1 MEITIYQVDSFTK
14 QPFHGN
20 PAGVCLIDSPKP
32 DDWMQSVALEM
43 NLSETAFP
51 LRERDGYR
59 LRWFTPKVEVDLCGH
74 ATLATAHI
82 LWETGEEAP
91 ERALRFYTRS
101 GLLTAQRSGL
111 LTAQRRED
119 WIDLN
124 FPAAPVEPAPI
135 PQDLIEGL
143 GITPQFVGKDGS
155 DYLVEVENESML
167 LALEPDFERLKK
179 VASRGVIV
187 TCCSSSRDYDFVSRF
202 FAPRVG
208 INEDPVTGSA
218 HCALAPYW
226 GKKLEKDSMHA
237 YQASQRGGE
246 LRVRVD
252 GERVIISGQAVTVI
266 QGTLFS

>member
-1 MEITIYQVDSFTK
+1 METTIYQVDSFTNR
-14 QPFHGN
+14 PFHGN
-20 PAGVCLIDSPKP
+20 PAGVCLIESPRP
-32 DDWMQSVALEM
+32 DEWMQSIAMEM

-82 LWETGEEAP
+82 LWESGEEAP
-91 ERALRFYTRS
+91 ETVLRFYTRS
-101 GLLTAQRSGL
+101 GLLTAKLNES
-111 LTAQRRED
+111 

-124 FPAAPVEPAPI
+124 FPVAPVQPAPI
-135 PQDLIEGL
+135 PQDLIEAL
-143 GITPQFVGKDGS
+143 GVTPRFVGKDGG

-167 LALEPDFERLKK
+167 IALEPDFVRLKK
-179 VASRGVIV
+179 VAARGIIV
-187 TCCSSSRDYDFVSRF
+187 TCRSSSSDYDFVSRF

-226 GKKLEKDSMHA
+226 RTKLEKDSMHA
-237 YQASQRGGE
+237 FQASPRGGE
-246 LRVRVD
+246 LRVRLD

-266 QGTLFS
+266 SGSIFS

>member
-1 MEITIYQVDSFTK
+1 METSIYQVDSFTN

-32 DDWMQSVALEM
+32 DEWMQSVAMEM

-51 LRERDGYR
+51 LREGDGYR

-74 ATLATAHI
+74 ATLAAAHI
-82 LWETGEEAP
+82 LWESGEEA
-91 ERALRFYTRS
+91 ADTVLRFYTRS
-101 GLLTAQRSGL
+101 GLLSAQRS
-111 LTAQRRED
+111 EN

-124 FPAAPVEPAPI
+124 FPAAPVKAAPI
-135 PQDLIEGL
+135 PQELVEGL
-143 GITPQFVGKDGS
+143 GIMPQFVGKDGD
-155 DYLVEVENESML
+155 DYLVEVENESTL
-167 LALEPDFERLKK
+167 LALEPDFERLTKID
-179 VASRGVIV
+179 SRGVIV
-187 TCCSSSRDYDFVSRF
+187 TCRSSSREYDFVSRF

-226 GKKLEKDSMHA
+226 RAKLDKDTFHA

-246 LRVRVD
+246 LRLRID